1 MKRPTSRPAP
11 RPQARPAGPTDAT
24 HVAKYG
30 KAWPRLVGKP
40 PPNAAPLHMLQDVDI
55 ELRILRDYDRLS
67 PHGLMPWTWHY
78 QRLVSLIWGHPNSGR
93 KFVWN
98 PNAVRML
105 EKVHEMAAANDKK
118 YLSVAGHA
126 SSSKSEFFAV
136 YAITS
141 FLIGERHPDHP
152 THKPSSKYVKV
163 FVTSTTLEES
173 RGRIWG
179 TIESYWLEA
188 ARFFGGESVLGA
200 KLVSSM
206 GKIVRVDSAG
216 NQDALSGIVL
226 IAGGKGQDKDV
237 DTKIGFKNRKVVM
250 IADELPLLTHK
261 LYDSAMGNLAS
272 NPVLQFI
279 GLGNM
284 TSAFDP
290 FGVMAEPKDGWAS
303 IDESMDGWETKN
315 GYCIRFNGEKS
326 PNVVAGR
333 EVYPGLL
340 TLETVQ
346 GWRQLHGTKH
356 PEYYR
361 MCLAYLSPDGDTFAI
376 YTDAEII
383 GTQSNSKVTS
393 WVGDVK
399 LVAFLDPA
407 FSQGG
412 DEADMAVCKV
422 GRMYNA
428 AFQREVTAIE
438 LLRVENLMLK
448 YNAQDK
454 ERDRN
459 TQLVDLFHERCERF
473 PLRRF
478 DGSTDYVKIPV
489 EDRGVDATGAGDPFA
504 TLMAIKM
511 GQGFQKISFAGAP
524 SDKPVSST
532 DRRLG
537 TERFANRVSE
547 LWYVGKDLMKGGQ
560 VRGLDPDTCNQMR
573 ARLYKLADREKVEVE
588 PKRKMKERTSGKSPD
603 RADAFFGCIEIARRR
618 HNLSS
623 SNRAAPNSRSR
634 PTSGSPEWDA
644 LNQMAARRRAT
655 MADLGTPSLGSGG
668 GNPWGGY

>member
-1 MKRPTSRPAP
+1 MTRRPLPSRPQP
-11 RPQARPAGPTDAT
+11 PPSEAT
-24 HVAKYG
+24 HIARYG
-30 KAWPRLVGKP
+30 KWWRRMR
-40 PPNAAPLHMLQDVDI
+40 AAPQGSAGLEALQDVQI
-55 ELRILRDYDRLS
+55 ELRILRYYDKLNTTGS
-67 PHGLMPWTWHY
+67 FMPWTWHY
-78 QRLVSLIWGHPNSGR
+78 QRFVSLIWNNANSGR

-105 EKVHEMAAANDKK
+105 EKVHEMSSESDKM

-126 SSSKSEFFAV
+126 SSSKSEFFAL

-141 FLIGERHPDHP
+141 FLIGASHPDHESRGL
-152 THKPSSKYVKV
+152 SSEFVKV

-188 ARFFGGESVLGA
+188 AKFFGGEQYLEA

-206 GKIVRVDSAG
+206 GKIVRVDPKTG
-216 NQDALSGIVL
+216 KQNQLSGIVL
-226 IAGGKGQDKDV
+226 VSGGKGNDSDV

-250 IADELPLLTHK
+250 VADELPLLTHK

-290 FGVMAEPKDGWAS
+290 FGVMAEPKDGWKS
-303 IDESMDGWETKN
+303 IDETMDGWETKN

-333 EVYPGLL
+333 EIYPGLL
-340 TLETVQ
+340 SLATVQ
-346 GWRQLHGTKH
+346 AWREQYGTKH

-376 YTDAEII
+376 YTSAEII
-383 GTQSNSKVTS
+383 GTNSNAKVTS
-393 WVGDVK
+393 WVGGVS

-412 DEADMAVCKV
+412 DEAPMCVAKV

-428 AFQREVTAIE
+428 VFQKEMNAIE
-438 LLRVENLMLK
+438 RISTENLMLK

-454 ERDRN
+454 TRDRN
-459 TQLVDLFHERCERF
+459 TQLVDLFHERCEK
-473 PLRRF
+473 L
-478 DGSTDYVKIPV
+478 GIKV

-511 GQGFQKISFAGAP
+511 GHGFQKVSFAGAP
-524 SDKPVSST
+524 SDKPVSPT

-537 TERFANRVSE
+537 TERFVNRVSE
-547 LWYVGKDLMKGGQ
+547 LWYVGKELMKGGQ
-560 VRGLDPDTCNQMR
+560 IRGLDPDTCNQMC
-573 ARLYKLADREKVEVE
+573 ARLYKLADRERVQVE
-588 PKRKMKERTSGKSPD
+588 PKVKMKERTSGKSPD

-618 HNLSS
+618 HGLSS
-623 SNRAAPNSRSR
+623 SARAAPGKRTVTASSN
-634 PTSGSPEWDA
+634 PEWDA
-644 LNQMAARRRAT
+644 LSRASRQRRAT
-655 MADLGTPSLGSGG
+655 LADLGGSGLHGGG
-668 GNPWGGY
+668 GNPWGGQ